1 MKYAILFEYIKEK
14 ANINQEEFNRFSHY
28 FKVKNLQKYETVS
41 REGEICSKVYFV
53 NKGCLRFFHLNEE
66 GKELTRYFAFE
77 GKFGTDLT
85 SLITNEPSKENI
97 QSIEQSEILYINKT
111 DFYELVKTEPS
122 INLIYRDILEMAYL
136 TSVKRIYNFQGEETL
151 QRLKWLMNYQPMI
164 LSRLSNK
171 MIASYLGI
179 TPYTLSRLKAKL

>member
-1 MKYAILFEYIKEK
+1 MYSTLFNYLKEK
-14 ANINQEEFNRFSHY
+14 AGVDRGEFNRFSHY
-28 FKVKNLQKYETVS
+28 FKSKRLKKNETVL
-41 REGEICSKVYFV
+41 REGEICKGVYFV
-53 NKGCLRFFHLNEE
+53 NNGCLRFFHLNEE

-97 QSIEQSEILYINKT
+97 QSIEQSEILYIIKT

-122 INLIYRDILEMAYL
+122 INLIYRDILEMAYV

-151 QRLKWLMNYQPMI
+151 ERLKWLMNYQPRI

-171 MIASYLGI
+171 MIATYLGI
-179 TPYTLSRLKAKL
+179 TPYTLSRLKSKL